1 MLSLLPQLNEK
12 KTASKVRFYLRHDF
26 DKVLL
31 ALGKSPDYVKSYVKS
46 PVITGMPNGT
56 GIGNPLENKLIKQ
69 IDRTSELEVVIDLV
83 HLALKRLEQLN
94 PEGAELLYRCY
105 IHQVSPELVA
115 DTIYRSPSY
124 VHNKLQ
130 LACCQFTSC
139 LADVSH
145 NQIDLRVWK
154 VY

>member
-46 PVITGMPNGT
+46 PVITGMPKGT

-69 IDRTSELEVVIDLV
+69 LDRTSELEEAIDLV
-83 HLALKRLEQLN
+83 HSALKRLEQLN

-105 IHQVSPELVA
+105 IHHVSPELVA

-124 VHNKLQ
+124 VHTKLQ
-130 LACCQFTSC
+130 LACCQFASC